1 MANIES
7 AGGARIFYDEYGN
20 GPALLLIAG
29 RIVARRGWDFQV
41 PTFARH
47 YRTLTIDNRDAG
59 ESDPASADYTVRD
72 LAADCV
78 ALLDALGIARAH
90 VLGHSMGSG
99 IAARLVI
106 DLRGALWP
114 ATARQPTAELPARR
128 LERSLR

>member
-1 MANIES
+1 MARIES
-7 AGGARIFYDEYGN
+7 VGGARILYDEHGA

-59 ESDPASADYTVRD
+59 ESDPASVDYTVSD

-78 ALLDALGIARAH
+78 ALGIARAH

-99 IAARLVI
+99 IAARLVV
-106 DLRGALWP
+106 DHPGRV
-114 ATARQPTAELPARR
+114 
-128 LERSLR
+128 

>member
-1 MANIES
+1 
-7 AGGARIFYDEYGN
+7 
-20 GPALLLIAG
+20 LLIAG
-29 RIVARRGWDFQV
+29 RIVARRGWDFKE

-59 ESDPASADYTVRD
+59 ESDPASVVYTVSD

-99 IAARLVI
+99 IAARLVV
-106 DLRGALWP
+106 DHPGRV
-114 ATARQPTAELPARR
+114 
-128 LERSLR
+128 